1 MFFSVKAILYDN
13 FLIRIIMTT
22 AKKII
27 LLSST
32 FSLFALF
39 AFFCFFNS
47 SDIRHNNHN
56 NFVSSAPDVSIAVP
70 PDSCDN
76 KEADEQDMFYTL
88 VEGELRLGDT
98 LSQSLTRYNIAPTV
112 RQQILDN
119 LAGCLDFRRLRPK
132 DKYRVFLD
140 DQGQLL
146 RCVYETGPLESYSI
160 TKNADTFVAQRDS
173 INVSIKTCTI
183 EDSITSS
190 LFDAFA
196 GNQMKA
202 SLVYAFA
209 DIFSSRIDFNT
220 EIQKDDSFQIVFEKY
235 FKDDE
240 FIGYGNILYA
250 RYQRQTGETFEGFFY
265 QADASKAGAY
275 FDADGRELGT
285 SFIKSPVPL
294 GRVTSKFSFR
304 RIHPISGIIRPHL
317 GVDLAAPIGTPV
329 MATADGTVSYVGF
342 KGGFGR
348 QIIISHPGGYKT
360 YYGHLSR
367 FRKGLKRGSTVTQ
380 KEIIGFVGSSGISTG
395 PHLDYRV
402 QQLGA
407 FHDPFSLEFK
417 PKSALSGEK
426 LVMFKGHIAALTGLL
441 ESSPNPEILYVRHLL
456 IKPDEQLTML

>member
-1 MFFSVKAILYDN
+1 
-13 FLIRIIMTT
+13 MTT

-39 AFFCFFNS
+39 AFFLFLDS
-47 SDIRHNNHN
+47 SDNRHNNLA
-56 NFVSSAPDVSIAVP
+56 FSAIQASTAVP
-70 PDSCDN
+70 PESLDN
-76 KEADEQDMFYTL
+76 NEDNNEPDIFHIL
-88 VEGELRLGDT
+88 VEGELQSGDT
-98 LSQSLTRYNIAPTV
+98 LSQSLTRYNIDPTV

-119 LAGCLDFRRLRPK
+119 LASCLDFRRLRPK

-146 RCVYETGPLESYSI
+146 RCEYETGPLESYSI
-160 TKNADTFVAQRDS
+160 TRNADTFVAQRES
-173 INVSIKTCTI
+173 INVSIKTCMI
-183 EDSITSS
+183 EDSISTS

-196 GNQMKA
+196 KNEMKA
-202 SLVYAFA
+202 PLVYTFA
-209 DIFSSRIDFNT
+209 DIFSSRLDFNT
-220 EIQKDDSFQIVFEKY
+220 EIQKDDTFQVVFEKY

-250 RYQRQTGETFEGFFY
+250 RYQQQSGRTYEGFFY
-265 QADASKAGAY
+265 QLDGSTAGSY

-317 GVDLAAPIGTPV
+317 GVDLAAPVGTPV
-329 MATADGTVSYVGF
+329 MATADGAVSSIGF
-342 KGGFGR
+342 QGGFGR
-348 QIIISHPGGYKT
+348 QIVISHPEGYKT

-367 FRKGLKRGSTVTQ
+367 FSKGLKRGSRVTQ
-380 KEIIGFVGSSGISTG
+380 KQIIGYVGSSGISTG

-402 QQLGA
+402 QQFGN

-417 PKSALSGEK
+417 PKSVLAGEK
-426 LVMFKGHIAALTGLL
+426 LVRFKGHITAFIGLL
-441 ESSPNPEILYVRHLL
+441 ESSPTPEILYVRHLL

>member
-1 MFFSVKAILYDN
+1 
-13 FLIRIIMTT
+13 MTT

-27 LLSST
+27 ILSSA

-39 AFFCFFNS
+39 AFFWFLNS
-47 SDIRHNNHN
+47 SDIRHNN
-56 NFVSSAPDVSIAVP
+56 FVSSAAKASTAVP
-70 PDSCDN
+70 PESCDN
-76 KEADEQDMFYTL
+76 KEDNDEQDMFYTL
-88 VEGELRLGDT
+88 VEGELRSGDT
-98 LSQSLTRYNIAPTV
+98 LSQSLTRYNIAPSV

-119 LAGCLDFRRLRPK
+119 LSSCLDFRRLRPK

-146 RCVYETGPLESYSI
+146 RCEYETGPLESYSI

-173 INVSIKTCTI
+173 INVSIKTCML
-183 EDSITSS
+183 EGSIFSS

-196 GNQMKA
+196 KNQITA
-202 SLVYAFA
+202 PLVYAFA

-220 EIQKDDSFQIVFEKY
+220 EIQKDDTFQIIFEKY

-240 FIGYGNILYA
+240 FVGYGNILYA
-250 RYQRQTGETFEGFFY
+250 RYQQQTGEIFEGFFY
-265 QADASKAGAY
+265 QPDAAKAGSY
-275 FDADGRELGT
+275 FDADVRELGT

-317 GVDLAAPIGTPV
+317 GVDLAAPVGTPV

-348 QIIISHPGGYKT
+348 QIILSHPGGYKT

-367 FRKGLKRGSTVTQ
+367 FRKGLKRGSDVTQ
-380 KEIIGFVGSSGISTG
+380 KEIIGYVGSSGISTG

-402 QQLGA
+402 QQFGA

-417 PKSALSGEK
+417 PKSALRDEK
-426 LVMFKGHIAALTGLL
+426 LVMFKSHIAALTGLL
-441 ESSPNPEILYVRHLL
+441 ASSPNPEILYVRHLL

>member
-1 MFFSVKAILYDN
+1 M
-13 FLIRIIMTT
+13 IMTT

-32 FSLFALF
+32 LTLFALF
-39 AFFCFFNS
+39 AFFLFLNY
-47 SDIRHNNHN
+47 SDNRSNNLA
-56 NFVSSAPDVSIAVP
+56 FSAVP
-70 PDSCDN
+70 ATTTAPPQSLDN
-76 KEADEQDMFYTL
+76 NNEADSSHTL
-88 VEGELRLGDT
+88 VEGELQSGDT
-98 LSQSLTRYNIAPTV
+98 LSKSLSRYNIDPTV
-112 RQQILDN
+112 REQILNN
-119 LAGCLDFRRLRPK
+119 LASCLDFRRLRPK

-146 RCVYETGPLESYSI
+146 RCEYETGPLESYSI
-160 TKNADTFVAQRDS
+160 TKSADTFVAQRDS
-173 INVSIKTCTI
+173 INVSIKTCMI
-183 EDSITSS
+183 EDSISTS

-196 GNQMKA
+196 KNQMKA
-202 SLVYAFA
+202 PLVYAFA

-220 EIQKDDSFQIVFEKY
+220 ELQKNDTFQLVFEKY

-250 RYQRQTGETFEGFFY
+250 RYQQQDGETFEGFFY
-265 QADASKAGAY
+265 QPDGSKAGAY
-275 FDADGRELGT
+275 FDADGEELGT

-294 GRVTSKFSFR
+294 GRVTSTFSYR
-304 RIHPISGIIRPHL
+304 RIHPISGVMRPHL

-367 FRKGLKRGSTVTQ
+367 FSNGLQRGSAVTQ
-380 KEIIGFVGSSGISTG
+380 KEIIGYVGSSGISTG

-417 PKSALSGEK
+417 PKSVLMGK
-426 LVMFKGHIAALTGLL
+426 NLVIFKSHIAALTGLI
-441 ESSPNPEILYVRHLL
+441 ESSPDPEILYVRHLL
-456 IKPDEQLTML
+456 IKSDEQLTML

>member
-1 MFFSVKAILYDN
+1 
-13 FLIRIIMTT
+13 MTT

-39 AFFCFFNS
+39 AFFLFLDS
-47 SDIRHNNHN
+47 SDNRHNNLA
-56 NFVSSAPDVSIAVP
+56 SSAIQASTSVSP
-70 PDSCDN
+70 ESLDN
-76 KEADEQDMFYTL
+76 KEDNNEPDIFHIL
-88 VEGELRLGDT
+88 VEGELQSGDT
-98 LSQSLTRYNIAPTV
+98 LSQSLTRYNIDPTV

-119 LAGCLDFRRLRPK
+119 LASCLDFRRLRPK

-146 RCVYETGPLESYSI
+146 RCEYETGPLESYSI
-160 TKNADTFVAQRDS
+160 TRNADTFVAQRES
-173 INVSIKTCTI
+173 INVSIKTCMI
-183 EDSITSS
+183 EDSISTS

-196 GNQMKA
+196 KNEMKA
-202 SLVYAFA
+202 PLVYTFA
-209 DIFSSRIDFNT
+209 DIFSSRLDFNT
-220 EIQKDDSFQIVFEKY
+220 EIQKDDTFQVVFEKY

-250 RYQRQTGETFEGFFY
+250 RYQQQSGRTYEGFFY
-265 QADASKAGAY
+265 QLDGSTAGSY

-317 GVDLAAPIGTPV
+317 GVDLAAPVGTPV
-329 MATADGTVSYVGF
+329 MATADGAVSSIGF
-342 KGGFGR
+342 QGGFGR
-348 QIIISHPGGYKT
+348 QIVISHPEGYKT

-367 FRKGLKRGSTVTQ
+367 FSKGLKRGSRVTQ
-380 KEIIGFVGSSGISTG
+380 KQIIGYVGSSGISTG

-402 QQLGA
+402 QQFGN

-417 PKSALSGEK
+417 PKSVLAGEK
-426 LVMFKGHIAALTGLL
+426 LVRFKGHITAFIGLL
-441 ESSPNPEILYVRHLL
+441 ESSPTPEILYVRHLL

>member
-1 MFFSVKAILYDN
+1 
-13 FLIRIIMTT
+13 MTT

-32 FSLFALF
+32 FTLFALF
-39 AFFCFFNS
+39 AFFLFLNS
-47 SDIRHNNHN
+47 SDNRSNNLA
-56 NFVSSAPDVSIAVP
+56 SSAVQSTTVP
-70 PDSCDN
+70 PQSFDN
-76 KEADEQDMFYTL
+76 NEDDNEADLSQTL
-88 VEGELRLGDT
+88 VEGELQSGDT
-98 LSQSLTRYNIAPTV
+98 LSKSLSRYNIDPTV
-112 RQQILDN
+112 REQILNN
-119 LAGCLDFRRLRPK
+119 LASCLDFKRLRPK

-146 RCVYETGPLESYSI
+146 RCEYETGPLESYSI

-173 INVSIKTCTI
+173 INVSIKTCMI
-183 EDSITSS
+183 EDSISTS
-190 LFDAFA
+190 LFDVFA
-196 GNQMKA
+196 KNQIKA
-202 SLVYAFA
+202 PLVYAFA

-220 EIQKDDSFQIVFEKY
+220 EIQKDDTFRIVFEKY

-250 RYQRQTGETFEGFFY
+250 RYQQQSGGTFEGFFY
-265 QADASKAGAY
+265 QPDDSKAGAY
-275 FDADGRELGT
+275 FDADGEELGT
-285 SFIKSPVPL
+285 SFLKSPVPL
-294 GRVTSKFSFR
+294 GRITSGFSYR
-304 RIHPISGIIRPHL
+304 RIHPISGVMRPHL

-329 MATADGTVSYVGF
+329 MATADGAVSYVGF

-367 FRKGLKRGSTVTQ
+367 FSKGLKRGSGVTQ
-380 KEIIGFVGSSGISTG
+380 KQIIGYVGSSGISTG

-417 PKSALSGEK
+417 PKSALMGKK
-426 LVMFKGHIAALTGLL
+426 LVVFKSHIAALTGLL
-441 ESSPNPEILYVRHLL
+441 ESSPDPEILYVRHLL